1 MLEVKK
7 TTRWALAAMLAAAT
21 ITGVSTT
28 ATAKEQINVGACVSW
43 PGYSFFEIVRQQN
56 LAPDYDI
63 DISIF
68 EDPLGGHAALATG
81 QLDVYLCT
89 GDYTPVAAARGLD
102 VTNVAVQNLV
112 YGVDKVVIGPGL
124 EPEDLRGQRIAAP
137 QAYIGQLVMGLWLDS
152 VGISPDEVTWV
163 NLNADEAVGPMMSGD
178 LGAAYMYEPWVN
190 QVVDNLDGAR
200 IIADTS
206 APELM
211 ETGIFMDVMYMNT
224 NFIAEHREAAIDM
237 LKARFEATAYWNE
250 HTEEV
255 NQAFADY
262 LQWSK
267 ADIESIM
274 GTNGKY
280 LEGGLYMLDFN
291 EVARIC
297 GVMDGAPPFGIENGA
312 MESIVELTNEWWIK
326 LDLMDEMLADPSDA
340 FDCSL
345 VADLAAQGYRQDFS
359 AR

>member
-7 TTRWALAAMLAAAT
+7 TTRWALAVMLIAA
-21 ITGVSTT
+21 GVAGTLTT
-28 ATAKEQINVGACVSW
+28 AHAKERINVGACVSW

-56 LAPDYDI
+56 LAPDYEI

-81 QLDVYLCT
+81 QLDIYLCT

-112 YGVDKVVIGPGL
+112 YGVDKVVIGPDL
-124 EPEDLRGQRIAAP
+124 EPEDLRGARIAAP

-152 VGISPDEVTWV
+152 VGISPEEVTWV

-190 QVVDNLDGAR
+190 QVVENLDGAR
-200 IIADTS
+200 VIADTS

-224 NFIAEHREAAIDM
+224 DFIAEHRQAAIDM
-237 LKARFEATAYWNE
+237 LKARFEATEYWNRN
-250 HTEEV
+250 TEAV

-280 LEGGLYMLDFN
+280 LEGGMYMLDFN

-297 GVMDGAPPFGIENGA
+297 GVMDGEPPFGIENGA
-312 MESIVELTNEWWIK
+312 MESMVELTNEWWIK
-326 LDLMDEMLADPSDA
+326 LDLMEEMLEAPADA

-345 VADLAAQGYRQDFS
+345 VADLAAQGYRQDLS